1 MAIGRE
7 KGWLKGSEISE
18 SSPERSENGVEG
30 GFRRAWDRGGGRA
43 RVGALSSRVD
53 LSGLAGL
60 EETLT
65 LSLAGEGNGAKSGAL
80 MGVEC
85 VYGKV
90 PGALRSSKE
99 I

>member
-1 MAIGRE
+1 M
-7 KGWLKGSEISE
+7 
-18 SSPERSENGVEG
+18 
-30 GFRRAWDRGGGRA
+30 
-43 RVGALSSRVD
+43 GALYSHVD

-90 PGALRSSKE
+90 PGALRSRKE